1 MGCWLSRCLPD
12 GTMTANLE
20 EELYEDVG
28 VRATQAPA
36 VVFGHAS
43 LLTADEVSCGPAI
56 GKGESGVVYK
66 ASYRGSTV
74 VVKRLAI
81 PPPNGG
87 KPSNRETIS
96 AALEMEASRM
106 SSLRHPNTVLFM
118 GAYLNENQFCIVS
131 EYCTR
136 GSLFDVLHEKRNSHG
151 SGRNGS
157 DPLHVAA
164 LPWSLR
170 CRLALGAARGLLY
183 LHSADPP
190 LVHGQLKSSNILI
203 DDSWNAKLADF
214 GTRRVAQAV
223 SAHPKHGNRSIMPRW
238 TAPELLKHGEDYVWH
253 GPKPQAV
260 DIYSFGII
268 MWELAMFELPF
279 DDCTN
284 FRDVRSNVLSGQR
297 PSVKPGACPMK
308 WAELMTKCW
317 THNASRRPSAAEIV
331 SVLEDLSRSELVEKK
346 QSSQSK
352 ANSRRA
358 RNV

>member
-1 MGCWLSRCLPD
+1 MGCWLSSCLPD
-12 GTMTANLE
+12 GTMTTNLE
-20 EELYEDVG
+20 AELFEDEVDDG
-28 VRATQAPA
+28 YAKPA

-43 LLTADEVSCGPAI
+43 LLTAEEVVCGHAI

-74 VVKRLAI
+74 VVKRLAMVL
-81 PPPNGG
+81 PAEPN
-87 KPSNRETIS
+87 SSSREMIA
-96 AALEMEASRM
+96 AALEVEASRM

-136 GSLFDVLHEKRNSHG
+136 GSLFDVLHEKKHAQV
-151 SGRNGS
+151 NGFP
-157 DPLHVAA
+157 DPNQGTH

-170 CRLALGAARGLLY
+170 CRLMLGAARGLLY

-190 LVHGQLKSSNILI
+190 LVHGQLKSTNILI

-223 SAHPKHGNRSIMPRW
+223 SAQTKPNRSILPRW
-238 TAPELLKHGEDYVWH
+238 TAPELLKHGEEYVWN

-268 MWELAMFELPF
+268 LWELASFQLPYE
-279 DDCTN
+279 DCTS

-297 PSVKPGACPMK
+297 PSIKPGACPMK

-331 SVLEDLSRSELVEKK
+331 SILEDLSRSELIEKK
-346 QSSQSK
+346 QQTGRK
-352 ANSRRA
+352 HQRMR
-358 RNV
+358 

>member
-20 EELYEDVG
+20 AELFEDVPA
-28 VRATQAPA
+28 RDAPAPA

-43 LLTADEVSCGPAI
+43 LLTADEVSCGAVI
-56 GKGESGVVYK
+56 GKGESGVVHK

-74 VVKRLAI
+74 VVKRLAM
-81 PPPNGG
+81 PPANAT
-87 KPSNRETIS
+87 KTSSRETIS

-136 GSLFDVLHEKRNSHG
+136 GSLFDVLHDKRNSHG
-151 SGRNGS
+151 SGRNLS

-223 SAHPKHGNRSIMPRW
+223 SAVTRSNRSVLPRW
-238 TAPELLKHGEDYVWH
+238 TAPELLKHGEDHVWN

-260 DIYSFGII
+260 DVYSFGII
-268 MWELAMFELPF
+268 MWELTMFELPYQE
-279 DDCTN
+279 CTS

-297 PSVKPGACPMK
+297 PSIKPGACPMK

-331 SVLEDLSRSELVEKK
+331 SILEGLSRSELTEKK
-346 QSSQSK
+346 QSATKKNQ
-352 ANSRRA
+352 RLR
-358 RNV
+358 